1 MPVGAFVVIEST
13 SADGGAEIVTVSAA
27 GSSTSIPI
35 ANTPLRLTHA
45 AGASMQTVTPG
56 PLGPMT

>member
-27 GSSTSIPI
+27 DSSTSIPI

-56 PLGPMT
+56 PLGPMS